1 MTRFLLLTLLI
12 PIISFSQKNFDPY
25 SLRTDIDEDLKE
37 RLYEFAIGNDIYSQ
51 IVKDAKSNFTWISDN
66 ELRQE
71 RIKDKI
77 IRESYSFTAIIV
89 MKDNVADTKEESD
102 LVLLN
107 FGNEMNKEKKDWEAL
122 HKKIWALLY

>member
-89 MKDNVADTKEESD
+89 MKDNVNNKN
-102 LVLLN
+102 LVIIK
-107 FGNEMNKEKKDWEAL
+107 F
-122 HKKIWALLY
+122 I

>member
-1 MTRFLLLTLLI
+1 MKTYLLLAFLI
-12 PIISFSQKNFDPY
+12 PLMTFSQKNFDPY

-37 RLYEFAIGNDIYSQ
+37 RLYEFAVGNDIYSE
-51 IVKDAKSNFTWISDN
+51 IVEDAKSNFTWISDN
-66 ELRQE
+66 KLRQE

-89 MKDNVADTKEESD
+89 MKDNVADSKEESD